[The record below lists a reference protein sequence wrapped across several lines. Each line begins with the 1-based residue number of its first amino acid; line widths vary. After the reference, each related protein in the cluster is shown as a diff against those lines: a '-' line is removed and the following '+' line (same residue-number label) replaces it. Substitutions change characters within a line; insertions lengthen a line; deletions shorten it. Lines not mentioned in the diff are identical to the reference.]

1 MAATATRQIAFILS
15 LLAASAHVAIGT
27 TPVINATCAAV
38 SHNSTKHTEYAYCV
52 GALSADPA
60 ASSATDARE
69 LAAAAVNLTVANITD
84 TKHIISDLLMN
95 LGRCFQYYGEMNDI
109 VSRVLDDIRAGLVAE
124 ASKKLL
130 GMANDDL
137 GSMCDL
143 ILAEG
148 YAEKDP
154 IRLENQNVY
163 LVSAMAS
170 DITELLLRSQ
180 ALPPEVS
187 N

>member
-1 MAATATRQIAFILS
+1 
-15 LLAASAHVAIGT
+15 
-27 TPVINATCAAV
+27 
-38 SHNSTKHTEYAYCV
+38 
-52 GALSADPA
+52 
-60 ASSATDARE
+60 
-69 LAAAAVNLTVANITD
+69 
-84 TKHIISDLLMN
+84 MN
-95 LGRCFQYYGEMNDI
+95 LGGCLQYYGEMNDI

-143 ILAEG
+143 ILVEG
-148 YAEKDP
+148 YAKRDP

-180 ALPPEVS
+180 ALPPQVS